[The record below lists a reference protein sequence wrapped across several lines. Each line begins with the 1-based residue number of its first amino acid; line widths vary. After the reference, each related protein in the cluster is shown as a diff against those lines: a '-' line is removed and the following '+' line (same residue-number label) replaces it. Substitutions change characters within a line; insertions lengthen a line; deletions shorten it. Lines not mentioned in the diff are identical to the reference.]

1 MGAAS
6 PKAGKEKKKKKKG
19 LIKRARKKVGKGIK
33 KISKV
38 ASKTAKTVDTFA
50 GAGKNHTSR
59 PIPTITASSLLKP
72 PSSLS
77 LSITATAAA
86 TPLTGKESNTGTSTD
101 TSAECDDGITSKE
114 VKEII
119 DDGASSI
126 IPTIHPVVSCED
138 DNDETIK
145 QNKNIKVPTKE
156 WTDTDV
162 LHHGLESN
170 QIPGYTRALSYQV
183 SVHRKVATI

>member
-1 MGAAS
+1 LE
-6 PKAGKEKKKKKKG
+6 AGMEKKKKKKG
-19 LIKRARKKVGKGIK
+19 LIKRARKKVGRGIK

-50 GAGKNHTSR
+50 GAGKDHTLR
-59 PIPTITASSLLKP
+59 PIPTTTTTASSKSV

-77 LSITATAAA
+77 LSITATAS
-86 TPLTGKESNTGTSTD
+86 TSSTGNESNTGID
-101 TSAECDDGITSKE
+101 TSAECGDEITSKE
-114 VKEII
+114 INEII
-119 DDGASSI
+119 DDSASSN
-126 IPTIHPVVSCED
+126 IPTIHPAVSCED
-138 DNDETIK
+138 GNEETRK

-183 SVHRKVATI
+183 SVYI